1 MNRLIARRPVI
12 YQSRTYQRGDPLPA
26 ADPLLEAAWVKSG
39 SAVIDDTPP
48 AACPVPVDSGSNDLL
63 KAERLAL
70 DCLTGLGLEIVD
82 KSGEFVGNVNFTNQ
96 IRVLGQNLMQDYA
109 DLFPPVPGMP
119 VDGELPEERVLDV
132 GPDGH
137 FTRASLSRMRTA
149 ELTALAGDFG
159 IDLSGCRNNAERVE
173 VLAAVDMDALL
184 KPPGESSAET
194 ASSED
199 AE

>member
-39 SAVIDDTPP
+39 SAMFAETAPAATAVPP
-48 AACPVPVDSGSNDLL
+48 AASSGDISE
-63 KAERLAL
+63 AERQAL
-70 DCLTGLGLEIVD
+70 DCLAGLGLEIVE
-82 KSGEFVGNVNFTNQ
+82 KSGEFVGSENLAAQ
-96 IRVLGQNLMQDYA
+96 IRALGQSMMQDYE
-109 DLFPPVPGMP
+109 DLIPPLSDLPSN
-119 VDGELPEERVLDV
+119 GELPEECVLDV